1 MRLEDHP
8 TVRRSVPFLRDPI
21 HKRITLWLLNIA
33 MGNGSFIDDF
43 PMDTSIYKGFSM
55 AMLNNQ
61 MVLLLSPRQRPMSHR
76 LISVS
81 SVHICSI
88 SFSNT
93 MDSTTQQQ
101 RTSGTLVNK
110 HSTGV
115 KKHLRRLVKKHG

>member
-1 MRLEDHP
+1 ME
-8 TVRRSVPFLRDPI
+8 
-21 HKRITLWLLNIA
+21 
-33 MGNGSFIDDF
+33 NGPFIDDF
-43 PMDTSIYKGFSM
+43 PINTSIYKGFSM